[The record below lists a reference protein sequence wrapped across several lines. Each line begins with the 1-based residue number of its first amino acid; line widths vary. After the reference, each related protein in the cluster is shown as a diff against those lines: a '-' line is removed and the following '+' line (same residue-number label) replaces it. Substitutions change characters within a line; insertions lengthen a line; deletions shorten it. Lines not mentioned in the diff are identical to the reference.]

1 MGDKTDITGHSFVA
15 DQMNWEG
22 RVHSENAAPK
32 EWEESWGPIYDS
44 RADSTK
50 NPLDV
55 GKQLKEEYYSHRI
68 QKLEQDLKKM
78 DKKGA
83 PKLQTQNMSYGSAPA
98 FSTVGVKSHGKRS
111 DPLLGG
117 PTSNLTV

>member
-78 DKKGA
+78 DKKGWGI
-83 PKLQTQNMSYGSAPA
+83 PLQLKCETLMSRDRTSENHMEKVC
-98 FSTVGVKSHGKRS
+98 FS
-111 DPLLGG
+111 
-117 PTSNLTV
+117 